1 MSDNCGDFR
10 LPGASR
16 PSASRPSA
24 SRPNEER
31 WVRRLAGYC
40 WRFRRDVIVALF
52 GVLLYTAAALTIP
65 LLQRGVIDNV
75 IVTHSESVWPL
86 AIGLLGAAVANFAGV
101 YLRRYRGGKM
111 ALDVQHSMRTEL
123 FESLSRLDGARQDEI
138 HTGQLVGR
146 SISDINMVQGLLQ
159 WVPLIVGS
167 VILFIFSLAI
177 MITLSP
183 LLSLVAVA
191 VAPALWLIAATSRVK
206 LFPASWQAQQLV
218 GDVAGIVDEAIGG
231 VRVVKGFGQEEQEME
246 RMERASRSLF
256 GSRLRM
262 TRLTARY
269 NPALTAIPS
278 LGLVGVLALGGWLAI
293 RGDVTLGTF
302 LAFSTYLAQL
312 AGPVRV
318 LTSLVTIGQEAR
330 ASVIRVFEVIDS
342 QPAITD
348 SRAAIELP
356 ADANGIS
363 FDGVQFGYVPSQPVL
378 RGLTLQVKTGETV
391 AVIGPSGSGKS
402 TLSLLLPR
410 FYDVRG
416 GSVRIGGHD
425 IRDVTQESLRSAIGM
440 VMEESFLF
448 SDSVRANIA
457 YGRPDAT
464 QEQVLAAAR
473 AAEADEFIREL
484 PDGYATVVGEQGL
497 TLSGGQRQRVAL
509 ARALITNPRILLLD
523 DATSAVD
530 PLIEAEIHATLHRI
544 MAGRTTLLIAHRKST
559 LNLADR
565 IAVLTADGRVADF
578 GTDAELTKRSELYRV
593 LITAPGDGVEGV
605 DAGPLPAAG
614 ASGTAASVDT
624 AAAGDGDGRAKTR
637 NRSRSPGAD
646 VAATRALATA
656 APGVRAALDRAD
668 ASAGRVAVGR
678 GPRGGGHLDGMLGS
692 VPPSPELLAK
702 VAALPPIRDE
712 PHVELASA
720 RSADEHFTLR
730 KLLRPIALALVFGL
744 ILDGLDAAA
753 GLALPA
759 LVRGGIDSG
768 VQARAFGFVVVMSLL
783 GLAVVFGDWLVS
795 IAETMVV
802 GRNGERLLYTLR
814 VKLFAQLQRLGLDFY
829 ERELNGRIMTRM
841 TSDVDAL
848 SSFLQTGLVTMVS
861 SLLTFVGVLAAMLV
875 INVRLGLLVLCIVP
889 VLAAVTAVF
898 RRKSAR
904 AYTEARERI
913 SVVNAD
919 LAENVAG
926 LRVTQAF
933 RREAAN
939 RARFAGR
946 SSAYRE
952 SRLRAQRYIALYFP
966 FVQTL
971 STVAA
976 TLVLVVAVGQVRS
989 GALSVGALIAY
1000 LLYVDMVFA
1009 PIQQVSQVFD
1019 GYQQAA
1025 VGLRRMKDLLRLRT
1039 STPEAPASS
1048 AVPVPDGGFAGRIE
1062 LRDVRFGYATGSEL
1076 SAGEAGHAGRA
1087 GEAIRGVSFT
1097 IAPGETVA
1105 LVGQTGAGKSTIVK
1119 LIARFYDVTG
1129 GTVLVDGVDV
1139 RAYSLPAFRHRL
1151 GVVPQEAYL
1160 FSGTVAEAIAYPR
1173 PDATDAEIEAAAR
1186 AVGAHEM
1193 VVSLPGGYSHQV
1205 GERGRNL
1212 SAGQRQL
1219 IALARAELAD
1229 PDILLL
1235 DEATAALDLASE
1247 AAVNAATDELSARR
1261 TTIVVA
1267 HRLTTAARADRIIV
1281 LDRGRVAE
1289 TGSHAELLTHA
1300 GGVYAGLWAAFTGD
1314 TEYATPADLRSPLAG
1329 AKLTA

>member
-1 MSDNCGDFR
+1 MILTSISAWGGMSENGYQQ
-10 LPGASR
+10 G
-16 PSASRPSA
+16 
-24 SRPNEER
+24 NEAR
-31 WVRRLAGYC
+31 WIRRLAKYC
-40 WRFRRDVIVALF
+40 WRFKRDVTIALI
-52 GVLLYTAAALTIP
+52 GALLYTVATLSIP
-65 LLQRGVIDNV
+65 LLQRDVIDNV
-75 IVTHSESVWPL
+75 IVKHTESVWPL
-86 AIGLLGAAVANFAGV
+86 AIGLLVAAVANFFGV
-101 YLRRYRGGKM
+101 YMRRYRGGKM
-111 ALDVQHSMRTEL
+111 ALDVQHEMRTEL
-123 FESLSRLDGARQDEI
+123 FESLSNLDGARQDEI

-146 SISDINMVQGLLQ
+146 SISDINMVQQLLQ
-159 WVPLIVGS
+159 WMPLILGS
-167 VILFIFSLAI
+167 GILFIFSIVI
-177 MITLSP
+177 MIILSP
-183 LLSLVAVA
+183 LLSLVAIA
-191 VAPALWLIAATSRVK
+191 VAPALWLIAVASRRK
-206 LFPASWQAQQLV
+206 LFPASWQAQQVV
-218 GDVAGIVDEAIGG
+218 GDVAGIVDESIGG

-246 RMERASRSLF
+246 RLEGTSRFLF

-262 TRLTARY
+262 VRLTARY

-278 LGLVGVLALGGWLAI
+278 FGLVGVLLLGGWLAI
-293 RGDVTLGTF
+293 RGNITLGTF
-302 LAFSTYLAQL
+302 LAFSSYLAQL

-318 LTSLVTIGQEAR
+318 ITNLVTIGQEAR

-342 QPAITD
+342 KPTITD
-348 SRAAIELP
+348 KPDAIDLP
-356 ADANGIS
+356 ADANGIA
-363 FDGVQFGYVPSQPVL
+363 FDDVQFGYVPSQPVL
-378 RGLTLQVKTGETV
+378 RGLTLEVKPGETV

-416 GSVRIGGHD
+416 GAVRIGGYD
-425 IRDVTQESLRSAIGM
+425 VRDVTQESLRSSIGM

-448 SDSVRANIA
+448 SDSVKANIA

-464 QEQVLAAAR
+464 DEQILAAAR

-484 PDGYATVVGEQGL
+484 PDGYDSVVGEQGL

-509 ARALITNPRILLLD
+509 ARALITDPRLLLLD

-530 PLIEAEIHATLHRI
+530 PRIEAEIHATLHRV

-565 IAVLTADGRVADF
+565 IAVMTADGRLADV
-578 GTDAELTKRSELYRV
+578 GTDAELTERCELYRV
-593 LITAPGDGVEGV
+593 LITGPGEDVEGI
-605 DAGPLPAAG
+605 DAGVLPGAAP
-614 ASGTAASVDT
+614 ASAAASAGSAET
-624 AAAGDGDGRAKTR
+624 AGFGVAGSNGHGNGRAKTTV
-637 NRSRSPGAD
+637 RSISGVSER
-646 VAATRALATA
+646 AAARALAA
-656 APGVRAALDRAD
+656 AAANAGGRLGGA
-668 ASAGRVAVGR
+668 AAGRVVAGR
-678 GPRGGGHLDGMLGS
+678 GRGAGRGSAMDGMIGS

-702 VAALPPIRDE
+702 VEALPPIKDE
-712 PHVELASA
+712 PNVELAAA
-720 RSADEHFTLR
+720 RASDHNFTLS
-730 KLLRPIALALVFGL
+730 KLLKPIALALTFGL
-744 ILDGLDAAA
+744 VLDGLDAAA

-759 LVRGGIDSG
+759 LVRGGIDNG
-768 VQARAFGFVVVMSLL
+768 VQAKAFHAVVLVSVI
-783 GLAVVFGDWLVS
+783 GLAIVLADWIVN
-795 IAETMVV
+795 ITETMVV

-875 INVRLGLLVLCIVP
+875 INVRLGLLVVAITP
-889 VLAAVTAVF
+889 ILAVATVIF
-898 RRKSAR
+898 RRKSSQ

-933 RREAAN
+933 RREGTN
-939 RARFAGR
+939 RNRFAGR
-946 SSAYRE
+946 SDLYRQ
-952 SRLRAQRYIALYFP
+952 SRLRAQRYISLYFP

-971 STVAA
+971 STVASA
-976 TLVLVVAVGQVRS
+976 LVLVVAVGQVRS

-1000 LLYVDMVFA
+1000 LLYIDMVFA
-1009 PIQQVSQVFD
+1009 PIQSLSQVFD

-1025 VGLRRMKDLLRLRT
+1025 VGLQRIKDLLRLST
-1039 STPEAPASS
+1039 STPPSAAP
-1048 AVPVPDGGFAGRIE
+1048 VPVPDAGLSGLIE
-1062 LRDVRFGYATGSEL
+1062 LRDVHFAYTTGSEL
-1076 SAGEAGHAGRA
+1076 SGGAAPASAGKA
-1087 GEAIRGVSFT
+1087 GEAISGVSFT
-1097 IAPGETVA
+1097 VTPGETVA

-1119 LIARFYDVTG
+1119 LMARFYDVTG
-1129 GTVLVDGVDV
+1129 GSVLVDGVDV
-1139 RAYSLPAFRHRL
+1139 RNYDLTEFRQRL

-1160 FSGTVAEAIAYPR
+1160 FSGSVAEAIAYAR
-1173 PDATDAEIEAAAR
+1173 PSASDAEVEAAAR

-1193 VVSLPGGYSHQV
+1193 IMHLPDGYSHEV

-1247 AAVNAATDELSARR
+1247 AAVTAATDELSARR

-1281 LDRGRVAE
+1281 MDHGRIAQI
-1289 TGSHAELLTHA
+1289 GSHDELLEE
-1300 GGVYAGLWAAFTGD
+1300 GGVYAGLWAAFIGD
-1314 TEYATPADLRSPLAG
+1314 TEYAA
-1329 AKLTA
+1329 